1 MSRLSNILNAIIGKF
16 DVVNKTLWTGEFAG
30 GSIVVP
36 NTADYSVF
44 IAYLTVGGG
53 LIGVKNASGTG
64 IDFIRGSLLATNN
77 DQAIDIV
84 SCQISGDTWTMRNKT
99 EMSHL
104 ASGNHSNPLAI
115 KIAKI
120 VGVVPNWG
128 GVLHSSIFNAFSH
141 LQRLEVA
148 A

>member
-1 MSRLSNILNAIIGKF
+1 MSRLSNILNAIIGRF
-16 DVVNKTLWTGEFAG
+16 DNVNKTLWTGEFAG

-53 LIGVKNASGTG
+53 LIGVKNVNGTG
-64 IDFIRGSLLATNN
+64 IDFIRGSQIATSNN
-77 DQAIDIV
+77 QYIDIV
-84 SCQISGDTWTMRNKT
+84 SCQIEGNTWTMKNKT
-99 EMSHL
+99 EMGHV
-104 ASGNHSNPLAI
+104 ASGNHEAPAVI
-115 KIAKI
+115 KVAKI